1 MKGFIIFFVYI
12 VLTLVILSSLGPTT
26 KAGMGCYAAF
36 STVYVGILAI
46 MIGCKEEDNE
56 DKEFAICLAIAI
68 SLWLISIV
76 SFHLFGI

>member
-1 MKGFIIFFVYI
+1 MKGFIIFAIYL

-46 MIGCKEEDNE
+46 IIECKEEDNE
-56 DKEFAICLAIAI
+56 E
-68 SLWLISIV
+68 
-76 SFHLFGI
+76 

>member
-12 VLTLVILSSLGPTT
+12 VLTLIILSSLGPTT

-46 MIGCKEEDNE
+46 MIGCMKN
-56 DKEFAICLAIAI
+56 KEFAICLAIAI